1 MLARLLILFL
11 ILGGQAAYA
20 QSPKAPM
27 PIYGDRLAPGWDNW
41 RWAKVEL
48 SAKLSPTAT
57 TTPIKVD
64 AGPWAA
70 VFLHHAEFST
80 AGYKTLTLWVN
91 GGVAGGQT
99 LSVVPVIG
107 DKAQSEHAFTV
118 TPEVRKWT
126 KVEIPLSTLGIENK
140 AITGFWIQNA
150 SDSAANTFYLDQI
163 ALF

>member
-41 RWAKVEL
+41 SWAKVEL

-70 VFLHHAEFST
+70 VFLHHAVE
-80 AGYKTLTLWVN
+80 AGLDMAPPA
-91 GGVAGGQT
+91 AGSGRARRPT
-99 LSVVPVIG
+99 PG
-107 DKAQSEHAFTV
+107 RRTV
-118 TPEVRKWT
+118 
-126 KVEIPLSTLGIENK
+126 G
-140 AITGFWIQNA
+140 NA
-150 SDSAANTFYLDQI
+150 WSRRGSSSWATRAWPP
-163 ALF
+163 